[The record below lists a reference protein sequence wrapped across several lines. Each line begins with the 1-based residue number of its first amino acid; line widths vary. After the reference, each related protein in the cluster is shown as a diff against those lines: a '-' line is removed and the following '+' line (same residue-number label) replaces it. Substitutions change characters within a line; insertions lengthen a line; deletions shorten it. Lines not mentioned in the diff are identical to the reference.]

1 MAPTTLSVRVGSTT
15 TYPPALGSVKPSS
28 ATSGYAP
35 YGSTPT
41 VYPSTGGPFG
51 NIVSGV
57 LTVTGTNS
65 VVQDY
70 IINARVAY
78 GANGQVLN
86 RCDIRGATAVTSG
99 SDVGLVSNDGG
110 FTGCVVQDSVL
121 KPTNPSAW
129 MNGVRS
135 DNITVLRCDISGV
148 CDGIDLYSFASGLN
162 SNTFIYG
169 NYVHDLAGYGPDSI
183 GRVFS
188 HNDCIQITD
197 GLNITVRYNNFQ
209 GFLDPS
215 IGQASTNGVNPDYP
229 QMNTNSVMQL
239 TQGTGIV
246 TGLLFDGNWCDGGG
260 ATLNLIN
267 TGQAARNIGSVTN
280 NKFGRSS
287 YFQGG
292 GAGTDGVYGS
302 GGDNSVTILSQGGLT
317 YTSTAGNTYE
327 DNGHATT
334 NRIS

>member
-15 TYPPALGSVKPSS
+15 TYPLVLGTYKPSS
-28 ATSGYAP
+28 ATTGYAA

-41 VYPSTGGPFG
+41 LYPSTGGAFG

-57 LTVTGTNS
+57 LTITGAS
-65 VVQDY
+65 AIVQDL
-70 IINARVAY
+70 IINARVVY
-78 GANGQVLN
+78 GANNQTIQ
-86 RCDIRGATAVTSG
+86 RCVIQGATAVTSG
-99 SDVGLVSNDGG
+99 NDVGLVSNDGG
-110 FTGCVVQDSVL
+110 FTGCVLQDSVL

-129 MNGVRS
+129 MNGVRA
-135 DNITVLRCDISGV
+135 DNMTILRNDISGV
-148 CDGIDLYSFASGLN
+148 CDGMDLYSMASGLQ
-162 SNTFIYG
+162 SNTFVYG
-169 NYVHDLAGYGPDSI
+169 NYVHDLTGYGPDSI

-188 HNDCIQITD
+188 HNDCFQITD
-197 GLNITVRYNNFQ
+197 GLGITVRYNNFQ
-209 GFLDPS
+209 GFLDPTV
-215 IGQASTNGVNPDYP
+215 GQASTSGVNPDYP
-229 QMNTNSVMQL
+229 DMNTNSVLQL

-246 TGLLFDGNWCDGGG
+246 TGLLVDSNWFDGGG

-302 GGDNSVTILSQGGLT
+302 GGDNSVTILSQGGLA